1 MRLSR
6 VSGPGDQQ
14 GRKAKASIGP
24 QKVNRT
30 YKWNMYS
37 QGSEVP
43 CWGHPQHQ
51 SAMGLIGELRW
62 GIKIGK
68 LIGEWGIKIPHV
80 VSCNTDFFFFKT
92 VSLIAVF
99 SISMVPKA
107 HPGAP
112 QAKYSTSRRK
122 PNGKNVCGHCRGAG
136 GMNGAGMR
144 SPPTGEC

>member
-1 MRLSR
+1 
-6 VSGPGDQQ
+6 
-14 GRKAKASIGP
+14 
-24 QKVNRT
+24 
-30 YKWNMYS
+30 
-37 QGSEVP
+37 
-43 CWGHPQHQ
+43 
-51 SAMGLIGELRW
+51 MGNGELRSHM
-62 GIKIGK
+62 
-68 LIGEWGIKIPHV
+68 LCHV
-80 VSCNTDFFFFKT
+80 IQTFFFFKT